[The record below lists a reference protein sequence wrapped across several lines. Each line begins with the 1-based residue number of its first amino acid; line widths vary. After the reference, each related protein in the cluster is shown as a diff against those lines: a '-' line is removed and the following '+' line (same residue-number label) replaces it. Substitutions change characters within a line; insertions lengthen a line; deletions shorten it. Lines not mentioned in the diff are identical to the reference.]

1 MTVEDQYR
9 YMISGYLG
17 VKEFD
22 TYELNLYVLK
32 DMEQYIRDFI
42 NDNPSNNFNF
52 DEEIERIEKDV
63 PYKTKLQDAL
73 LLLNKIEAPMELVFN
88 IKHKLK
94 ELKDEENK

>member
-1 MTVEDQYR
+1 MTIEDQYR

-22 TYELNLYVLK
+22 TYELNLYVLR
-32 DMEQYIRDFI
+32 DMEQYIRDFV
-42 NDNPSNNFNF
+42 NDNPSNSFNF
-52 DEEIERIEKDV
+52 AEEIEQIEKNV
-63 PYKTKLQDAL
+63 SYKTKLQDAL
-73 LLLNKIEAPMELVFN
+73 LLLNKMEAPMELVFN

>member
-1 MTVEDQYR
+1 MTIEDQYR

-52 DEEIERIEKDV
+52 AEEIEIIEKDV

>member
-1 MTVEDQYR
+1 MTIEDQYR

-22 TYELNLYVLK
+22 TYELNLYVLI
-32 DMEQYIRDFI
+32 DMEQYIRDFV
-42 NDNPSNNFNF
+42 NDNPSNSFNF
-52 DEEIERIEKDV
+52 AEEIEKIEKNV
-63 PYKTKLQDAL
+63 SYKTKLQDAL
-73 LLLNKIEAPMELVFN
+73 LLLNKMEAPMELVFN